1 MKVFTKKGI
10 TQKII
15 SAVILVTLCNFVFP
29 MYSRA
34 DIGGILF
41 DPFAN
46 FVVSIGDAL
55 LAGLQSFLYDGKG
68 IGKSLISSIFG
79 GVGDLSNYPEMAFS
93 EERTKA
99 VEISN
104 NDFSANWLDLA
115 VDLLGGKNYVIPKIQ
130 YSVDK
135 IFAGQ
140 IPALDINFI
149 SPKTYDGNTDKQQ
162 KSISYQI
169 SDIIAKWY
177 VSLRNLA
184 VIVLLSILVYMG
196 IRIVISSSAD
206 DRAKYKQR
214 IFDWLI
220 AMCLIFFMHYIML
233 FTVTLVDVLNE
244 SIGEAATSIP
254 VRIYDGDVGSGTPE
268 AEFNTNLTG
277 LIRLQVQ
284 YNDFGTKAI
293 FMIFYIGILVYTVK
307 FTWEY
312 MRRLITMM
320 FLTII
325 APLVAMTYPIDKIND
340 GKAQAF
346 DSWLK
351 EYIFTALIQPFHLII
366 YTVLVGSSMEI
377 VKTNPIY
384 AIMVIA
390 FIGPAEKML
399 RKFFGFDK
407 ASTPGALSQA
417 GNALGGAAA
426 WDMIKKGVGAATGK
440 LQQGGKPS
448 GGNNNV
454 RTATPYENQNS
465 PDPYAGFIGGNTNSG
480 ESTNNEGREL
490 SAQER
495 MLDAYDEKYGTN
507 EYDTAE
513 RESMAREANNPT
525 GAEMSRE
532 EYAQLLAD
540 TGYTQDEIDEDVNA
554 KYGADNENNDNNVEK
569 DEERPT
575 QQTIRTRNDTAE
587 SNDAKPAEEAE
598 KGKGTQQQI
607 RTRGRKQ
614 TSAKGKPIRAALRG
628 VGSGVKRSVSNT
640 VNDKF
645 KHGNWKR
652 TLGQGALKAGKL
664 AARLAVAGTVG
675 AIGLG
680 VGIAG
685 DDLNDL
691 ITYGTA
697 GAALGFTAAPKIGSK
712 IANTGVARE
721 ISKSVSR
728 EYYGSDAEAMK
739 AVQTRELRESGEM
752 REMVQ
757 NNFLD
762 ESGNRYEGEELRN
775 LEDRAIDLYNDG
787 FTDKSEIK
795 KVMKF
800 EDKIRKELNNNLPKE
815 DKNNPEKQSENAQ
828 RAQEMAES
836 IGKMSK
842 SIDPKKLTNK
852 SYVEEQ
858 VERFSK
864 GIKKANPDLTEKQA
878 NQNAKE
884 MMNYILKYNKIK

>member
-440 LQQGGKPS
+440 LQQGGKPA

-454 RTATPYENQNS
+454 RTATHYENEKSSPYEEFAKPQEQRQVE
-465 PDPYAGFIGGNTNSG
+465 GGEDERKN
-480 ESTNNEGREL
+480 GR
-490 SAQER
+490 
-495 MLDAYDEKYGTN
+495 
-507 EYDTAE
+507 
-513 RESMAREANNPT
+513 RE
-525 GAEMSRE
+525 
-532 EYAQLLAD
+532 
-540 TGYTQDEIDEDVNA
+540 V
-554 KYGADNENNDNNVEK
+554 NVEK
-569 DEERPT
+569 TTEDTYDSNT
-575 QQTIRTRNDTAE
+575 QYSFTSGDDNSSTSDSYSQDDGNWDNNDMYLNPDKYWDDTQE
-587 SNDAKPAEEAE
+587 E
-598 KGKGTQQQI
+598 KGKPQELENDEQNSEQIRTKDDTTEANDTKPSTEADESKETQQQI
-607 RTRGRKQ
+607 NTKERKQ

-628 VGSGVKRSVSNT
+628 VGSGVKRSLSNT

-652 TLGQGALKAGKL
+652 TLGRGALKAGKL

-739 AVQTRELRESGEM
+739 AAQTRELRESGEM

-757 NNFLD
+757 ENFLD
-762 ESGNRYEGEELRN
+762 KNGNRYEGEELRN

-800 EDKIRKELNNNLPKE
+800 EDKIRKELNDNLPDKEKNNL
-815 DKNNPEKQSENAQ
+815 EKQSENAQ
-828 RAQEMAES
+828 RAQKMAES
-836 IGKMSK
+836 IGEMSK

>member
-41 DPFAN
+41 DPIAN

-104 NDFSANWLDLA
+104 NDFSANWLDLV

-149 SPKTYDGNTDKQQ
+149 SPKTYDGNTNKQQ

-169 SDIIAKWY
+169 SDTIAKWY

-244 SIGEAATSIP
+244 SIGEVATSIP

-293 FMIFYIGILVYTVK
+293 FMLFYIGILVYTVK

-366 YTVLVGSSMEI
+366 YTVLVGSAIEI
-377 VKTNPIY
+377 AKTNPIY
-384 AIMVIA
+384 ALMVIA
-390 FIGPAEKML
+390 FMGPAEKML

-426 WDMIKKGVGAATGK
+426 WDMIKKGVGAAAGK
-440 LQQGGKPS
+440 LPQGGKPA

-465 PDPYAGFIGGNTNSG
+465 PDPYAGFIGGNSDTNSG
-480 ESTNNEGREL
+480 ESTDDEGRE
-490 SAQER
+490 SSTQGR
-495 MLDAYDEKYGTN
+495 MLDSYDENYRTDG
-507 EYDTAE
+507 YDSAE

-525 GAEMSRE
+525 GAEMSPE
-532 EYAQLLAD
+532 
-540 TGYTQDEIDEDVNA
+540 
-554 KYGADNENNDNNVEK
+554 DNENNDNNAER
-569 DEERPT
+569 DEEKPT
-575 QQTIRTRNDTAE
+575 QETIRTRNDTPQ
-587 SNDAKPAEEAE
+587 SNDAKPAIEAE
-598 KGKGTQQQI
+598 RSKGTQQQI
-607 RTRGRKQ
+607 RTKGRKQ

-628 VGSGVKRSVSNT
+628 VGSGVKRSISNT

-652 TLGQGALKAGKL
+652 TLGQGALKAGKM

-691 ITYGTA
+691 ITYGAA
-697 GAALGFTAAPKIGSK
+697 GTALGYSMAPKIGNK

-752 REMVQ
+752 REMIQ
-757 NNFLD
+757 DNFLD

-815 DKNNPEKQSENAQ
+815 DKNNPEKQSENAE

-858 VERFSK
+858 TERFSK
-864 GIKKANPDLTEKQA
+864 GIKKSNPNLSEKQA

>member
-41 DPFAN
+41 DPIAN

-104 NDFSANWLDLA
+104 NDFSANWLDLV

-149 SPKTYDGNTDKQQ
+149 SPKTYDGNTNKQQ

-169 SDIIAKWY
+169 SDTIAKWY

-244 SIGEAATSIP
+244 SIGEVATSIP

-293 FMIFYIGILVYTVK
+293 FMLFYIGILVYTVK

-366 YTVLVGSSMEI
+366 YTVLVGSAIEI
-377 VKTNPIY
+377 AKTNPIY
-384 AIMVIA
+384 ALMVIA
-390 FIGPAEKML
+390 FMGPAEKML

-454 RTATPYENQNS
+454 RTATHYQNEKSSPYEEFAKPQEQRQVE
-465 PDPYAGFIGGNTNSG
+465 GGEDERKN
-480 ESTNNEGREL
+480 GR
-490 SAQER
+490 
-495 MLDAYDEKYGTN
+495 
-507 EYDTAE
+507 
-513 RESMAREANNPT
+513 RE
-525 GAEMSRE
+525 
-532 EYAQLLAD
+532 
-540 TGYTQDEIDEDVNA
+540 V
-554 KYGADNENNDNNVEK
+554 NVEK
-569 DEERPT
+569 TTEDTYDSNT
-575 QQTIRTRNDTAE
+575 QYSFTSGDDNSSTSDSYSQDDGNWDNNDMYLNPDKYWDDTQE
-587 SNDAKPAEEAE
+587 E
-598 KGKGTQQQI
+598 KGKPQELENDEQNSEQIRTKDDTTEANDTKPSTEADESKETQQQI
-607 RTRGRKQ
+607 NTKERKQ

-628 VGSGVKRSVSNT
+628 VGSGVKRSLSNT

-652 TLGQGALKAGKL
+652 TLGRGALKAGKL

-739 AVQTRELRESGEM
+739 AAQTRELRESGEM

-757 NNFLD
+757 ENFLD
-762 ESGNRYEGEELRN
+762 ENGNRYEGEELRN

-800 EDKIRKELNNNLPKE
+800 EDKIRKELNDNLPDKEKNNL
-815 DKNNPEKQSENAQ
+815 EKQSENAQ
-828 RAQEMAES
+828 RAQKMAES
-836 IGKMSK
+836 IGEMSK

>member
-15 SAVILVTLCNFVFP
+15 LAVILVTLCNFIFP

-34 DIGGILF
+34 DIGGLLF
-41 DPFAN
+41 DPIAN
-46 FVVSIGDAL
+46 LVMSVGDVVVAAL
-55 LAGLQSFLYDGKG
+55 QMFLYDGSFTG
-68 IGKSLISSIFG
+68 TIGSIFS
-79 GVGDLSNYPEMAFS
+79 DYTTIPEMQY
-93 EERTKA
+93 TGDNP
-99 VEISN
+99 VN
-104 NDFSANWLDLA
+104 
-115 VDLLGGKNYVIPKIQ
+115 VDADRLGNLWDSIWSVLGGDKYSVPTIQ

-135 IFAGQ
+135 IFAGKV
-140 IPALDINFI
+140 PAFDINFI
-149 SPKTYDGNTDKQQ
+149 DPSMYTGKGAGTDVHIASKINET
-162 KSISYQI
+162 IS
-169 SDIIAKWY
+169 KWY
-177 VSLRNLA
+177 VALRNLA
-184 VIVLLSILVYMG
+184 VVILLSVLVYIG

-214 IFDWLI
+214 VFDWVV

-233 FTVTLVDVLNE
+233 FTVSMVDILN
-244 SIGEAATSIP
+244 STIGETATSIP
-254 VRIYDGDVGSGTPE
+254 VNISDGTQ
-268 AEFNTNLTG
+268 FNTSLMG
-277 LIRLQVQ
+277 LVRLQAQ
-284 YNDFGTKAI
+284 YSDFASKVT
-293 FMIFYIGILVYTVK
+293 FMIFYIALVVYTVK

-312 MRRLITMM
+312 MRRLVTMM

-325 APLVAMTYPIDKIND
+325 APLVAMTYPIDKISD

-346 DSWLK
+346 NSWLK
-351 EYIFTALIQPFHLII
+351 EYIFTALIQPFHLIV
-366 YTVLVGSSMEI
+366 YTVLVGSAIDI

-417 GNALGGAAA
+417 GSALGGAAA

-440 LQQGGKPS
+440 LPQGGKPS

-465 PDPYAGFIGGNTNSG
+465 PDAYAGFIGGNTNSG

-495 MLDAYDEKYGTN
+495 MLDAYDENYGTN

-587 SNDAKPAEEAE
+587 SNDAKPAVEAE

-607 RTRGRKQ
+607 RTRGRRQ

-691 ITYGTA
+691 ITYGAA
-697 GAALGFTAAPKIGSK
+697 GTALGYSMAPKIGNK

-858 VERFSK
+858 TERFSK
-864 GIKKANPDLTEKQA
+864 GIKKSNPNLSEKQA

>member
-34 DIGGILF
+34 DVGGLLF
-41 DPFAN
+41 DPIAN
-46 FVVSIGDAL
+46 LVMSVGDVVVAAL
-55 LAGLQSFLYDGKG
+55 QMFLYDGSFTG
-68 IGKSLISSIFG
+68 TIGSIFS
-79 GVGDLSNYPEMAFS
+79 DYTTIPEMQY
-93 EERTKA
+93 TGDNP
-99 VEISN
+99 VN
-104 NDFSANWLDLA
+104 
-115 VDLLGGKNYVIPKIQ
+115 VDADRLENLWNSIWSVLGGDKYSVPTIQ

-135 IFAGQ
+135 IFAGKV
-140 IPALDINFI
+140 PAFDINFI
-149 SPKTYDGNTDKQQ
+149 DPSMYTGKGAGTDVHIASKINET
-162 KSISYQI
+162 IS
-169 SDIIAKWY
+169 KWY
-177 VSLRNLA
+177 VALRNLA
-184 VIVLLSILVYMG
+184 VVILLSVLVYIG

-214 IFDWLI
+214 VFDWVV

-233 FTVTLVDVLNE
+233 FTVSMVDILN
-244 SIGEAATSIP
+244 STIGETATSIP
-254 VRIYDGDVGSGTPE
+254 VNISDGTQ
-268 AEFNTNLTG
+268 FNTSLMG
-277 LIRLQVQ
+277 LVRLQAQ
-284 YNDFGTKAI
+284 YSDFASKVT
-293 FMIFYIGILVYTVK
+293 FMIFYIALVVYTVK

-312 MRRLITMM
+312 MRRLVTMM

-325 APLVAMTYPIDKIND
+325 APLVAMTYPIDKISD

-346 DSWLK
+346 NSWLK
-351 EYIFTALIQPFHLII
+351 EYIFTALIQPFHLIV
-366 YTVLVGSSMEI
+366 YTVLVGSAMDI
-377 VKTNPIY
+377 VKANPIY

-426 WDMIKKGVGAATGK
+426 WDMIKKGVGAAAGK
-440 LQQGGKPS
+440 LPQGGKPS

-465 PDPYAGFIGGNTNSG
+465 PDPYAGFIGGNSDTNSG
-480 ESTNNEGREL
+480 ESTDDEGRE
-490 SAQER
+490 SSTQGR
-495 MLDAYDEKYGTN
+495 MLDSYDENYRTDG
-507 EYDTAE
+507 YDSAE

-525 GAEMSRE
+525 GAEMSPE
-532 EYAQLLAD
+532 
-540 TGYTQDEIDEDVNA
+540 
-554 KYGADNENNDNNVEK
+554 DNENNDNNAER
-569 DEERPT
+569 DEEKPT
-575 QQTIRTRNDTAE
+575 QETIRTRNDTPQ
-587 SNDAKPAEEAE
+587 SNDAKPAIEAE
-598 KGKGTQQQI
+598 RSKGTQQQI
-607 RTRGRKQ
+607 RTKGRKQ

-628 VGSGVKRSVSNT
+628 VGSGVKRSISNT

-652 TLGQGALKAGKL
+652 TLGQGALKAGKM

-691 ITYGTA
+691 ITYGAA
-697 GAALGFTAAPKIGSK
+697 GTALGYSMAPKIGNK

-752 REMVQ
+752 REMIQ
-757 NNFLD
+757 DNFLD

-815 DKNNPEKQSENAQ
+815 DKNNPEKQSENAE

-858 VERFSK
+858 TERFSK
-864 GIKKANPDLTEKQA
+864 GIKKSNPNLSEKQA